1 MSALVELKTEE
12 EWNKHSAEVPNTTLQ
27 VIYFKA
33 EWAAPVS
40 LDERTL
46 QTISAAKQIL
56 EAPC

>member
-12 EWNKHSAEVPNTTLQ
+12 EWNKYAAEVPGTTLQ

-40 LDERTL
+40 LHERIL
-46 QTISAAKQIL
+46 QTMSAAK
-56 EAPC
+56 